1 MENYIFT
8 FSKEEDIT
16 TKVVEDFIDKHRASL
31 HRYERLNNMYLGNY
45 DILLQEQK
53 AEYKPDNRLV
63 VNYAKY
69 LTDTFNGYF
78 IGVPVQTSIED
89 SDLNAN
95 ITEFRRLN
103 SIEDIEAEI
112 SKDAD
117 IYGHGFEYLYQDE
130 EANTRVTYVS
140 PTNAFIVYD
149 DTIAREPLF
158 GVYYQLNGTDIKGE
172 LLTKNEKIT
181 LSGTLADIIFSDE
194 EEHFYGDVPLIEY
207 AENEERKGIFE
218 SVETLI
224 NTLNKVLS
232 EKAND
237 VDYFSD
243 AYLKILGADL
253 DEQTLKTLRDNRVI
267 NLSGQNSEKVIVD
280 FLDKPNADETQENL
294 IDRLVDFIYQISM
307 IANIND
313 DTFNS
318 RTSGVALQY
327 KLLPMS
333 NLAMTKERKFK
344 ASMMRRYK
352 MIFNLP
358 TNVPANKKDDYINI
372 KMVFT
377 RNVPNN
383 IRDEVETAKGLA
395 SLTSQQTALS
405 VLSVVDSPLEEI
417 ERMEKENSSKPLD
430 YDFLKEIEEDEQENI

>member
-16 TKVVEDFIDKHRASL
+16 AKVVEEFINKHRKRL
-31 HRYERLNNMYLGNY
+31 HRYDRLNNMYLGNY
-45 DILLQEQK
+45 DILLHEQK

-78 IGVPVQTSIED
+78 IGVPIQTSIED
-89 SDLNAN
+89 SSLNAS

-103 SIEDIEAEI
+103 SIDDIEAEI

-130 EANTRVTYVS
+130 EANTRLTYVS

-158 GVYYQLNGTDIKGE
+158 GVYYQLNGFNIKGE

-181 LSGTLADIIFSDE
+181 LSGTLGEIVFSDE

-253 DEQTLKTLRDNRVI
+253 DEETLKDLRDNRVI
-267 NLSGQNSEKVIVD
+267 NLSGLNSEKVIVD

-430 YDFLKEIEEDEQENI
+430 YDFLKEIEDE

>member
-8 FSKEEDIT
+8 FFKEEDIT
-16 TKVVEDFIDKHRASL
+16 PKVVQDFIDKHRRGL
-31 HRYERLNNMYLGNY
+31 HRYERLNNMYLGQY
-45 DILLQEQK
+45 DILLELAK

-78 IGVPVQTSIED
+78 IGVPIQTSIED
-89 SDLNAN
+89 SDLNAS

-103 SIEDIEAEI
+103 SLDDIEAEI

-140 PTNAFIVYD
+140 PTNAFVVYD

-158 GVYYQLNGTDIKGE
+158 GVYYQLDGSNIRGE

-181 LSGTLADIIFSDE
+181 LSGTLAEIKFIDE
-194 EEHFYGDVPLIEY
+194 YEHFYGDVPLIEY
-207 AENEERKGIFE
+207 AENEERKGVFE

-253 DEQTLKTLRDNRVI
+253 DVETLKSLRDNRVI
-267 NLSGQNSEKVIVD
+267 NLSGQNSEKVVVD

-318 RTSGVALQY
+318 KTSGVALQY

-417 ERMEKENSSKPLD
+417 ERMEKENSTKPLD
-430 YDFLKEIEEDEQENI
+430 YDFLKEIKDEQENI

>member
-1 MENYIFT
+1 M
-8 FSKEEDIT
+8 D
-16 TKVVEDFIDKHRASL
+16 
-31 HRYERLNNMYLGNY
+31 G
-45 DILLQEQK
+45 
-53 AEYKPDNRLV
+53 
-63 VNYAKY
+63 
-69 LTDTFNGYF
+69 FN
-78 IGVPVQTSIED
+78 I
-89 SDLNAN
+89 
-95 ITEFRRLN
+95 R
-103 SIEDIEAEI
+103 
-112 SKDAD
+112 
-117 IYGHGFEYLYQDE
+117 
-130 EANTRVTYVS
+130 
-140 PTNAFIVYD
+140 
-149 DTIAREPLF
+149 
-158 GVYYQLNGTDIKGE
+158 GE

-181 LSGTLADIIFSDE
+181 LSGTLGEIVFSDE

-253 DEQTLKTLRDNRVI
+253 DEETLEDLRDNRVI
-267 NLSGQNSEKVIVD
+267 NLSGQNSEKVVVD

-318 RTSGVALQY
+318 KTSGVALQY

-333 NLAMTKERKFK
+333 NLAITKERKFK

-405 VLSVVDSPLEEI
+405 VLSVVDSPIEEI

-430 YDFLKEIEEDEQENI
+430 YDFLKEIKDEQENI

>member
-8 FSKEEDIT
+8 FSREEDIT
-16 TKVVEDFIDKHRASL
+16 PKVVQDFIGRHRTNL
-31 HRYERLNNMYLGNY
+31 HRYERLNNMYLGKY
-45 DILLQEQK
+45 DILFKEQK
-53 AEYKPDNRLV
+53 EEYKPDNRLV
-63 VNYAKY
+63 INYAKY

-89 SDLNAN
+89 SVLNTSIN
-95 ITEFRRLN
+95 EFKRLN
-103 SIEDIEAEI
+103 SIDDIEAEI

-149 DTIAREPLF
+149 NTIAREPLF
-158 GVYYQLNGTDIKGE
+158 GVYYQLNGFNIKGE

-181 LSGTLADIIFSDE
+181 LSGTLADIKFSDE

-207 AENEERKGIFE
+207 VENEERKGIFE

-224 NTLNKVLS
+224 NALNKVLS

-253 DEQTLKTLRDNRVI
+253 DDETLKTLRDNRVI
-267 NLSGQNSEKVIVD
+267 NLSGLNSEKVVVD

-344 ASMMRRYK
+344 ASMTRRYK

-383 IRDEVETAKGLA
+383 IRDEVETAKGLS

-405 VLSVVDSPLEEI
+405 VLSVVDSPIEEI
-417 ERMEKENSSKPLD
+417 KRMEKENSSKPLD
-430 YDFLKEIEEDEQENI
+430 YDFLKGIENEQENI

>member
-8 FSKEEDIT
+8 FSEEEDIT
-16 TKVVEDFIDKHRASL
+16 AKVVEDFIDKHRRGL
-31 HRYERLNNMYLGNY
+31 HRYKRLNNMYLGKY
-45 DILLQEQK
+45 DILLKGQK
-53 AEYKPDNRLV
+53 EEYKPDNRLV

-89 SDLNAN
+89 NILNDS

-103 SIEDIEAEI
+103 SIDDIEAEI

-130 EANTRVTYVS
+130 EARTRSTYIN
-140 PTNAFIVYD
+140 PANAFIVYD

-158 GVYYQLNGTDIKGE
+158 GVYYQLNGSNIRGE
-172 LLTKNEKIT
+172 LLTKDEKIT
-181 LSGTLADIIFSDE
+181 LSGTLADIIFSE
-194 EEHFYGDVPLIEY
+194 VEEHFYGDVPLIEY

-224 NTLNKVLS
+224 NSLNKVLS

-253 DEQTLKTLRDNRVI
+253 DEETLKSLRDNRII
-267 NLSGQNSEKVIVD
+267 NLYGLNSEKVVVD
-280 FLDKPNADETQENL
+280 FLDKPNADDTQENL

-318 RTSGVALQY
+318 QTSGIALQF

-358 TNVPANKKDDYINI
+358 TNVPANKKDEYINI

-417 ERMEKENSSKPLD
+417 ERMKKEETSKPLD
-430 YDFLKEIEEDEQENI
+430 YDFLKEIENEQENI

>member
-8 FSKEEDIT
+8 FSKGEDIT
-16 TKVVEDFIDKHRASL
+16 QKVVEDFIDKHRASL
-31 HRYERLNNMYLGNY
+31 HRYERLNNMYLGKY
-45 DILLQEQK
+45 DILLEPGK

-78 IGVPVQTSIED
+78 IGTPIQTSIED
-89 SDLNAN
+89 SDLNAS

-103 SIEDIEAEI
+103 SIDDIEAEI

-158 GVYYQLNGTDIKGE
+158 GVYYQLNGSDVRGE

-181 LSGTLADIIFSDE
+181 LSGTLAEIKFIDE

-253 DEQTLKTLRDNRVI
+253 DTETLQALRDNRVI
-267 NLSGQNSEKVIVD
+267 NLSGLNSEKVVVD

-405 VLSVVDSPLEEI
+405 VLSVVDSPIEEI
-417 ERMEKENSSKPLD
+417 ERMEKENSSKPID
-430 YDFLKEIEEDEQENI
+430 YDFLKEIENEQENI

>member
-16 TKVVEDFIDKHRASL
+16 PKVVDDFIDKHRSGL
-31 HRYERLNNMYLGNY
+31 GRYKRLNDMYLGKY
-45 DILLQEQK
+45 DILLKEQK

-89 SDLNAN
+89 SGLNDS

-103 SIEDIEAEI
+103 SIDDIEAEI

-158 GVYYQLNGTDIKGE
+158 GVYYQLDGSNIKGE

-181 LSGTLADIIFSDE
+181 LSGTLADIKFIDE

-207 AENEERKGIFE
+207 AENEERKGVFE

-253 DEQTLKTLRDNRVI
+253 DEETLKALRDNRVI
-267 NLSGQNSEKVIVD
+267 NLSGLNSEKVIVD

-405 VLSVVDSPLEEI
+405 VLSVVDSPIEEI

-430 YDFLKEIEEDEQENI
+430 YDFLKEIEDEQENI

>member
-16 TKVVEDFIDKHRASL
+16 PKVVNDFIDKHRASL
-31 HRYERLNNMYLGNY
+31 HRYKRLNDMYLGKY
-45 DILLQEQK
+45 DILLKEQK

-78 IGVPVQTSIED
+78 IGVPIQTSVED
-89 SDLNAN
+89 SDLNES

-103 SIEDIEAEI
+103 SIDDIEAEV

-158 GVYYQLNGTDIKGE
+158 GVYYQLDGSNIRGE

-181 LSGTLADIIFSDE
+181 LSGTLADIKFIDE
-194 EEHFYGDVPLIEY
+194 YEHFYGDVPLIEY
-207 AENEERKGIFE
+207 AENEERKGVFE

-253 DEQTLKTLRDNRVI
+253 DEETLKALRDNRVI
-267 NLSGQNSEKVIVD
+267 NLSGLNSEKVVVD

-430 YDFLKEIEEDEQENI
+430 YDFLKEIENEQEYI

>member
-16 TKVVEDFIDKHRASL
+16 PKVVQDFIDKHRRGI

-45 DILLQEQK
+45 DILLKEQK

-78 IGVPVQTSIED
+78 IGVPIQTSIED
-89 SDLNAN
+89 SDLNAS

-103 SIEDIEAEI
+103 SLDDIEAEI

-158 GVYYQLNGTDIKGE
+158 GVYYQLDGSNIKGE
-172 LLTKNEKIT
+172 LLTKYEKIT
-181 LSGTLADIIFSDE
+181 LSGTLADIKFIDE

-224 NTLNKVLS
+224 NSLNKVLS

-253 DEQTLKTLRDNRVI
+253 DTETLQALRDNRVI
-267 NLSGQNSEKVIVD
+267 NLSGLNSEKVVVD

-372 KMVFT
+372 KLVFT

-430 YDFLKEIEEDEQENI
+430 YDFLKEIKDEQENV

>member
-16 TKVVEDFIDKHRASL
+16 PKVVNDFIDKHRRGL
-31 HRYERLNNMYLGNY
+31 HRYERLNNMYLGQY
-45 DILLQEQK
+45 DILLKEQK
-53 AEYKPDNRLV
+53 AKYKPDNRLV

-78 IGVPVQTSIED
+78 IGVPIQTSVED
-89 SDLNAN
+89 SDLNAS

-103 SIEDIEAEI
+103 SIDDIEAEV

-158 GVYYQLNGTDIKGE
+158 GVYYQLDGSNIRGE

-181 LSGTLADIIFSDE
+181 LSGTLADIKFIDE
-194 EEHFYGDVPLIEY
+194 YEHFYGDVPLIEY
-207 AENEERKGIFE
+207 AENEERKGVFE

-253 DEQTLKTLRDNRVI
+253 DEETLKALRDNRVI
-267 NLSGQNSEKVIVD
+267 NLSGLNSEKVVVD

-405 VLSVVDSPLEEI
+405 VLSVVDSPIEEI

-430 YDFLKEIEEDEQENI
+430 YDFLKEIENEQEYL

>member
-16 TKVVEDFIDKHRASL
+16 PKVVQDFIDKHRRGL
-31 HRYERLNNMYLGNY
+31 HRYERLNNMYLGDY
-45 DILLQEQK
+45 DILIEPSK

-78 IGVPVQTSIED
+78 IGVPIQTSIED
-89 SDLNAN
+89 SDLNTS

-103 SIEDIEAEI
+103 SLDDIEAEI

-158 GVYYQLNGTDIKGE
+158 GVYYQLNGSNIKGE

-181 LSGTLADIIFSDE
+181 LSGSLADIIFSDE
-194 EEHFYGDVPLIEY
+194 KEHFYGDVPLIEY

-253 DEQTLKTLRDNRVI
+253 DLETLKSLRDNRVI
-267 NLSGQNSEKVIVD
+267 NLSGLNSEKVVVD

-417 ERMEKENSSKPLD
+417 ERMERENSSKPLD

>member
-16 TKVVEDFIDKHRASL
+16 PKVVQDFIDKHRRGL

-45 DILLQEQK
+45 DILLKEQK

-89 SDLNAN
+89 NDLNES

-103 SIEDIEAEI
+103 SIDDIEAEI

-158 GVYYQLNGTDIKGE
+158 GVYYQLDGSNIKGE
-172 LLTKNEKIT
+172 LLTKHEKIT
-181 LSGTLADIIFSDE
+181 LSGTLAEIKFIDE

-224 NTLNKVLS
+224 NSLNKVLS

-253 DEQTLKTLRDNRVI
+253 DEETLKALRDNRVI
-267 NLSGQNSEKVIVD
+267 NLSGSNSEKVVVD

-372 KMVFT
+372 KLVFT

-430 YDFLKEIEEDEQENI
+430 YDFLKEIEDEQENV

>member
-16 TKVVEDFIDKHRASL
+16 SKVVQDFIDKHRRGL
-31 HRYERLNNMYLGNY
+31 HRYERLNNMYLGQY
-45 DILLQEQK
+45 DILLKEKK

-78 IGVPVQTSIED
+78 IGVPIQTSVED
-89 SDLNAN
+89 SDLNTS

-103 SIEDIEAEI
+103 SLDDIEAEI

-158 GVYYQLNGTDIKGE
+158 GVYYQLNGSNIRGE

-181 LSGTLADIIFSDE
+181 LSGTLADIVFSDK

-207 AENEERKGIFE
+207 AENEERKGVFE

-253 DEQTLKTLRDNRVI
+253 DTETLQALRDNRVI
-267 NLSGQNSEKVIVD
+267 NLSGQNSEKVVVD

-318 RTSGVALQY
+318 KTSGVALQY

-405 VLSVVDSPLEEI
+405 VLSVVDSPIEEI

-430 YDFLKEIEEDEQENI
+430 YDFLKEIKDEQENI

>member
-16 TKVVEDFIDKHRASL
+16 AKVVEDYIDKHRKSL
-31 HRYERLNNMYLGNY
+31 YRYERLNDMYLGKY
-45 DILLQEQK
+45 DILLKEQK

-69 LTDTFNGYF
+69 LTDTFSGYF

-89 SDLNAN
+89 SDLNAS

-103 SIEDIEAEI
+103 SIDDIEAEI

-158 GVYYQLNGTDIKGE
+158 GVYYQLDGSNIRGE

-181 LSGTLADIIFSDE
+181 LSGTLADIKFIDE
-194 EEHFYGDVPLIEY
+194 DEHFYGDVPLIEY
-207 AENEERKGIFE
+207 AENEERKGVFE

-253 DEQTLKTLRDNRVI
+253 DTETLQALRDNRVI
-267 NLSGQNSEKVIVD
+267 NLSGLNSEKVVVD

-372 KMVFT
+372 KMIFT

>member
-16 TKVVEDFIDKHRASL
+16 PKVVDDFIDKHRMGL
-31 HRYERLNNMYLGNY
+31 HRYKRLNDMYLGKY
-45 DILLQEQK
+45 DILLKDQK

-69 LTDTFNGYF
+69 LTDTFSGYF
-78 IGVPVQTSIED
+78 IGIPVQTSIED
-89 SDLNAN
+89 SDLNDS

-103 SIEDIEAEI
+103 SIDDIEAEI

-140 PTNAFIVYD
+140 PTNAFLVYD

-158 GVYYQLNGTDIKGE
+158 GVYYQLDGSNIRGE

-181 LSGTLADIIFSDE
+181 LSGTLADIKFIDE

-253 DEQTLKTLRDNRVI
+253 DEETLKALRDNRVI
-267 NLSGQNSEKVIVD
+267 NLSGLNSEKVVVD

-430 YDFLKEIEEDEQENI
+430 YDFIKEIENEEENI

>member
-1 MENYIFT
+1 MEDYIFT
-8 FSKEEDIT
+8 FSKDEEIT
-16 TKVVEDFIDKHRASL
+16 KEVVEDFIRQHRAKI
-31 HRYERLNNMYLGNY
+31 HRYQRLNDMYLGKY
-45 DILLQEQK
+45 DILKLPEK

-78 IGVPVQTSIED
+78 IGIPVQASLENEE
-89 SDLNAN
+89 LNDRLTN
-95 ITEFRRLN
+95 FRRLN
-103 SIEDIEAEI
+103 SIEDIESEI

-117 IYGHGFEYLYQDE
+117 IYGHGFEYIYQDE
-130 EANTRVTYVS
+130 DANTRVTYVS
-140 PTNAFIVYD
+140 PLNAFVVYD

-158 GVYYQLNGTDIKGE
+158 GIYYQEKLGEIKGE
-172 LLTKNEKIT
+172 LVTKYEKIT
-181 LSGTLADIIFSDE
+181 LSGSFSDIKFSE
-194 EEHFYGDVPLIEY
+194 AIDHFYGDVPLIEY
-207 AENEERKGIFE
+207 AENEERQGIFE
-218 SVETLI
+218 PVETLI
-224 NTLNKVLS
+224 DALNKVIS

-243 AYLKILGADL
+243 AYLKILGAEI
-253 DEQTLKTLRDNRVI
+253 DEKTLKALRDNRVI
-267 NLSGQNSEKVIVD
+267 NLSGTGSEKIIVD
-280 FLDKPNADETQENL
+280 FLHKPNADTTQENL

-307 IANIND
+307 ISNIND

-318 RTSGVALQY
+318 KTSGVALQY
-327 KLLPMS
+327 KLQPMS
-333 NLAMTKERKFK
+333 NLAKTKERKFK
-344 ASMMRRYK
+344 SSMMRRYK

-358 TNVPANKKDDYINI
+358 TNVPTNKKDEYMNI
-372 KMVFT
+372 KLVFT

-417 ERMEKENSSKPLD
+417 NRIEKENEIQELEL
-430 YDFLKEIEEDEQENI
+430 DFLGREDE

>member
-8 FSKEEDIT
+8 FSKEKDIT
-16 TKVVEDFIDKHRASL
+16 AKVVEEFINKHRKRL
-31 HRYERLNNMYLGNY
+31 HRYDRLNNMYLGNY
-45 DILLQEQK
+45 DILLHEQK

-78 IGVPVQTSIED
+78 IGAPIQTSVED
-89 SDLNAN
+89 SSLNAS
-95 ITEFRRLN
+95 ITKFRRLN
-103 SIEDIEAEI
+103 SIDDIEAEI

-158 GVYYQLNGTDIKGE
+158 GVYYQINGSNIKGE

-181 LSGTLADIIFSDE
+181 LSGTLADIKFIDE

-253 DEQTLKTLRDNRVI
+253 DEETLKSLRDNRVI
-267 NLSGQNSEKVIVD
+267 NLSGSNSEKVVVD

-417 ERMEKENSSKPLD
+417 ERMERENSSKPLD
-430 YDFLKEIEEDEQENI
+430 YDFLKEIKDEQENI

>member
-16 TKVVEDFIDKHRASL
+16 AKVVEEFINKHRKRL
-31 HRYERLNNMYLGNY
+31 HRYERLNNMYLGKY
-45 DILLQEQK
+45 DILFEPGK
-53 AEYKPDNRLV
+53 AGYKPDNRLV

-89 SDLNAN
+89 SSLNDS

-103 SIEDIEAEI
+103 SIDDIESEI

-130 EANTRVTYVS
+130 EANTRLTYVS

-149 DTIAREPLF
+149 DTIARDPLF
-158 GVYYQLNGTDIKGE
+158 GVYYQLNGFNIKGE

-181 LSGTLADIIFSDE
+181 LSGTLGEIVFSDE

-253 DEQTLKTLRDNRVI
+253 DEETLKALRDNRVI

-280 FLDKPNADETQENL
+280 FLDKPNADKTQENL

-307 IANIND
+307 VANIND
-313 DTFNS
+313 DTFNAK
-318 RTSGVALQY
+318 TSGVALQY

-333 NLAMTKERKFK
+333 NLAITKERKFK

-430 YDFLKEIEEDEQENI
+430 YDFLKEIKDEQENI

>member
-16 TKVVEDFIDKHRASL
+16 QKVVKDFIDKHRKCL
-31 HRYERLNNMYLGNY
+31 YRYERLNNMYLGEY
-45 DILLQEQK
+45 DILLKEEK

-78 IGVPVQTSIED
+78 IGIPVQTSIED
-89 SDLNAN
+89 SDLNTS

-103 SIEDIEAEI
+103 SIDDIEAEV

-158 GVYYQLNGTDIKGE
+158 GVYYHLDGSNIRGE
-172 LLTKNEKIT
+172 LLTKDEKIT
-181 LSGTLADIIFSDE
+181 LSGTLADIKFSDE
-194 EEHFYGDVPLIEY
+194 EDHFYGDVPLIEY
-207 AENEERKGIFE
+207 AENEERKGVFE

-253 DEQTLKTLRDNRVI
+253 DTETLKALRDNRVI
-267 NLSGQNSEKVIVD
+267 NLSGQNSEKVVVD

-313 DTFNS
+313 DTFNA

-372 KMVFT
+372 KMIFT

>member
-16 TKVVEDFIDKHRASL
+16 TKVVEDFINKHRSNL
-31 HRYERLNNMYLGNY
+31 DRYERLNNMYLGNY
-45 DILLQEQK
+45 DILQEPSK
-53 AEYKPDNRLV
+53 EEYKPDNRLV

-78 IGVPVQTSIED
+78 IGVPIQTSVD
-89 SDLNAN
+89 DKDLNTRIN
-95 ITEFRRLN
+95 EFRKLN
-103 SIEDIEAEI
+103 LLDDIEAEI

-158 GVYYQLNGTDIKGE
+158 GVYYQLNGADIRGE

-181 LSGTLADIIFSDE
+181 LSGTLADIKFVDE

-218 SVETLI
+218 PVETLI

-243 AYLKILGADL
+243 AYLKILGAEL
-253 DEQTLKTLRDNRVI
+253 DTETAGTLRDNRII
-267 NLSGQNSEKVIVD
+267 NLFGLNSEKVVVD

-313 DTFNS
+313 DTFNA

-358 TNVPANKKDDYINI
+358 TNVPPNKKDEYMNI

-383 IRDEVETAKGLA
+383 IKDEVDTAKGLA

-417 ERMEKENSSKPLD
+417 ERMEKENASKPLD
-430 YDFLKEIEEDEQENI
+430 YDFLKEIEDE

>member
-16 TKVVEDFIDKHRASL
+16 PKVVQDFIDKHRRGL

-45 DILLQEQK
+45 DILLKEQK

-78 IGVPVQTSIED
+78 IGVPIQTSIED
-89 SDLNAN
+89 NDLNES

-103 SIEDIEAEI
+103 SIDDIEAEI

-158 GVYYQLNGTDIKGE
+158 GVYYQLDGSNIKGE
-172 LLTKNEKIT
+172 LLTKHEKIT
-181 LSGTLADIIFSDE
+181 LSGTLAEIKFIDE

-224 NTLNKVLS
+224 NSLNKVLS

-253 DEQTLKTLRDNRVI
+253 DEETLKALRDNRVI
-267 NLSGQNSEKVIVD
+267 NLSGSNSEKVVVD

-372 KMVFT
+372 KLVFT

-430 YDFLKEIEEDEQENI
+430 YDFLKEIKDEQENV

>member
-16 TKVVEDFIDKHRASL
+16 PKVVQDFIDKHRKRL

-45 DILLQEQK
+45 DILLEPSK

-69 LTDTFNGYF
+69 LTDTFSGYF
-78 IGVPVQTSIED
+78 IGIPVQTSIED
-89 SDLNAN
+89 SDLNTS
-95 ITEFRRLN
+95 ITEIRRLN
-103 SIEDIEAEI
+103 SMDDIEAEI

-130 EANTRVTYVS
+130 EANTRLTYVS

-149 DTIAREPLF
+149 DTIARDPLF
-158 GVYYQLNGTDIKGE
+158 GVYYQLNGSNIKGE

-181 LSGTLADIIFSDE
+181 LSGTRADIKFSDE

-253 DEQTLKTLRDNRVI
+253 EEETLKALRDNRVI
-267 NLSGQNSEKVIVD
+267 NLSGLNSEKVIVD

-307 IANIND
+307 VANIND

-318 RTSGVALQY
+318 KESGVALQY

-333 NLAMTKERKFK
+333 NLAITKERKFK

-358 TNVPANKKDDYINI
+358 TNVPANKKDYYINI

-405 VLSVVDSPLEEI
+405 VLSVVDSPIEEI

-430 YDFLKEIEEDEQENI
+430 YDFLKEIKDEQENI

>member
-16 TKVVEDFIDKHRASL
+16 PKVVQDFIDKHRRGL
-31 HRYERLNNMYLGNY
+31 YRYERLNNMYLGKY
-45 DILLQEQK
+45 DILVEGQK

-78 IGVPVQTSIED
+78 IGIPIQTSIED
-89 SDLNAN
+89 SALNES

-103 SIEDIEAEI
+103 SIDDIEAEI

-149 DTIAREPLF
+149 DTIEREPLF
-158 GVYYQLNGTDIKGE
+158 GVYYQLDGSNIRGE

-181 LSGTLADIIFSDE
+181 LSGTLAEIKFIDE

-207 AENEERKGIFE
+207 AENEERKGVFE

-253 DEQTLKTLRDNRVI
+253 DEETLKALRDNRVI
-267 NLSGQNSEKVIVD
+267 NLSGLNSEKVIVD

-318 RTSGVALQY
+318 KTSGVALQY

-430 YDFLKEIEEDEQENI
+430 YDFLKEIKDEQENI

>member
-16 TKVVEDFIDKHRASL
+16 PKVVQDFIDKHRRGL
-31 HRYERLNNMYLGNY
+31 HRYKRLNNMYLGQY
-45 DILLQEQK
+45 DILLQPGKE
-53 AEYKPDNRLV
+53 EYKPDNRLV

-89 SDLNAN
+89 SALNES

-103 SIEDIEAEI
+103 SIDDIEAEI

-149 DTIAREPLF
+149 DTIEREPLF
-158 GVYYQLNGTDIKGE
+158 GVYYQLDGSNIRGE

-181 LSGTLADIIFSDE
+181 LSGTLAEIKFIDE
-194 EEHFYGDVPLIEY
+194 DEHFYGDVPLIEY
-207 AENEERKGIFE
+207 AENEERKGVFE

-253 DEQTLKTLRDNRVI
+253 DEETLKALRDNRVI
-267 NLSGQNSEKVIVD
+267 NLSGLNSEKVIVD

-318 RTSGVALQY
+318 KTSGVALQY

-430 YDFLKEIEEDEQENI
+430 YDFLKEIKDEQENI

>member
-1 MENYIFT
+1 M
-8 FSKEEDIT
+8 K
-16 TKVVEDFIDKHRASL
+16 
-31 HRYERLNNMYLGNY
+31 
-45 DILLQEQK
+45 
-53 AEYKPDNRLV
+53 
-63 VNYAKY
+63 
-69 LTDTFNGYF
+69 
-78 IGVPVQTSIED
+78 
-89 SDLNAN
+89 
-95 ITEFRRLN
+95 
-103 SIEDIEAEI
+103 
-112 SKDAD
+112 
-117 IYGHGFEYLYQDE
+117 
-130 EANTRVTYVS
+130 
-140 PTNAFIVYD
+140 
-149 DTIAREPLF
+149 
-158 GVYYQLNGTDIKGE
+158 
-172 LLTKNEKIT
+172 
-181 LSGTLADIIFSDE
+181 
-194 EEHFYGDVPLIEY
+194 
-207 AENEERKGIFE
+207 NEERKGIFE

-253 DEQTLKTLRDNRVI
+253 DEETLQALRDNRVI
-267 NLSGQNSEKVIVD
+267 NLSGLNSEKVVVD

-294 IDRLVDFIYQISM
+294 INRLVDFIYQISM

-318 RTSGVALQY
+318 QTSGVALQY

-333 NLAMTKERKFK
+333 NLAITKERKFK

-358 TNVPANKKDDYINI
+358 TNVPANKKDEYMNI

-417 ERMEKENSSKPLD
+417 ERMEKESSSKPLD
-430 YDFLKEIEEDEQENI
+430 YDFLKEIENEQ

>member
-16 TKVVEDFIDKHRASL
+16 PKVVQDFIDKHRRGL

-45 DILLQEQK
+45 DILLKEQK

-89 SDLNAN
+89 SSLNES

-103 SIEDIEAEI
+103 SIDDIEAEI

-158 GVYYQLNGTDIKGE
+158 GVYYQLDGSNIKGE
-172 LLTKNEKIT
+172 LLTKHEKIT
-181 LSGTLADIIFSDE
+181 LSGTLADIIFIDE

-224 NTLNKVLS
+224 NSLNKVLS

-253 DEQTLKTLRDNRVI
+253 DTETLQALRDNRVI
-267 NLSGQNSEKVIVD
+267 NLSGLNSEKVVVD

-372 KMVFT
+372 KLVFT

-430 YDFLKEIEEDEQENI
+430 YDFLKEIKDEQENV